1 VRAGSE
7 PLTGMYDRYYDA
19 AYGLALKVLHDPSLA
34 EDVVQECFLKLWR
47 NSDRFDATRGSL
59 RSWVLR
65 AVRNQSID
73 YLRGRHAYERREL
86 EISADS
92 PAQGDG
98 SDPWREVAAL
108 VDRATLQQAL
118 ASLPAEQ
125 REAVRLAYFEGYR
138 HPEIARLQGVPLST
152 VKGRIRLGIRK
163 LHLYMQERGLVFGA
177 AHDAIQSRIA
187 PYLAGESRHGES
199 EVMQT
204 HLEMCAS
211 CRQLA
216 RQMTGGPE
224 VSGAPAPPAESNGGA
239 PR

>member
-1 VRAGSE
+1 
-7 PLTGMYDRYYDA
+7 MYDRYYDIAYAMA
-19 AYGLALKVLHDPSLA
+19 AKVLHDPSLA
-34 EDVVQECFLKLWR
+34 EDVVQDCFLKLWR
-47 NSDRFDATRGSL
+47 NLGRFDARRGSL

-108 VDRATLQQAL
+108 VDRATLQDAL
-118 ASLPAEQ
+118 ASLPPEQ
-125 REAVRLAYFEGYR
+125 REAVELAYFEGYR
-138 HPEIARLQGVPLST
+138 HPEIARIQAVPLST

-163 LHLYMQERGLVFGA
+163 LHTYMLERGLVFGA

-187 PYLAGESRHGES
+187 PYLAGECRLGEA

-204 HLEMCAS
+204 HLEMCPS
-211 CRQLA
+211 CQQLI
-216 RQMTGGPE
+216 RQMSARGGISRAAAPGPE
-224 VSGAPAPPAESNGGA
+224 SIGGGTRSG
-239 PR
+239 R

>member
-1 VRAGSE
+1 
-7 PLTGMYDRYYDA
+7 MYDRYYDV
-19 AYGLALKVLHDPSLA
+19 AYGVAVRVLHDPSLA

-47 NSDRFDATRGSL
+47 NSGRFDARRGSL

-73 YLRGRHAYERREL
+73 YLRGRRAYERREL

-92 PAQGDG
+92 PAQGHG

-118 ASLPAEQ
+118 ASLPEEQ
-125 REAVRLAYFEGYR
+125 REAVELAYFEGYR

-152 VKGRIRLGIRK
+152 VKGRVRLGIRK

-187 PYLAGESRHGES
+187 PYLAGESRDGES

-216 RQMTGGPE
+216 RQMTRHVR
-224 VSGAPAPPAESNGGA
+224 VSGEAASRGESNGGG